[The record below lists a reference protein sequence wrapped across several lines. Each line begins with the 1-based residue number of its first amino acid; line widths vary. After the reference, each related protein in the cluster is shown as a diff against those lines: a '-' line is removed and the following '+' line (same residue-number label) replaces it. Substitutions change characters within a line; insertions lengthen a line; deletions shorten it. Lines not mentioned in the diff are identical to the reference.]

1 MDSVKQRL
9 ANVQAVLKEHKFVW
23 LEKRL
28 GITSGD
34 TAMKLENLAMCD
46 TWTLFQRQT
55 VSTNVLAH

>member
-9 ANVQAVLKEHKFVW
+9 ANVQAVLKEHKFVL
-23 LEKRL
+23 LEKWL

-34 TAMKLENLAMCD
+34 TAMKLENLSMCD
-46 TWTLFQRQT
+46 TWALFQRQI